1 MQAIERNIAV
11 KNAKSGAAHH
21 QQYVLSAKEG
31 RYSKAGKSFRAK
43 EREDDCSVYD
53 KLPKQIDDIVEGESP
68 KRFKRPKM
76 ESDIVAR

>member
-1 MQAIERNIAV
+1 MQAIERNV
-11 KNAKSGAAHH
+11 KAKPGAGHQHRQYSSSSKEARFTRSGIP
-21 QQYVLSAKEG
+21 L
-31 RYSKAGKSFRAK
+31 RSKQ
-43 EREDDCSVYD
+43 REDDCSAYD